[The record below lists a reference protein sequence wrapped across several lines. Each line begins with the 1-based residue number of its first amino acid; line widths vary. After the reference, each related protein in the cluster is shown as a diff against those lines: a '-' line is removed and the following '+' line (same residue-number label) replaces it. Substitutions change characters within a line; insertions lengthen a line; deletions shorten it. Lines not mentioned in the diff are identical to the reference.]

1 MKFLTKVAVLLIVT
15 FSFQNIYSQTNTAQP
30 QEEQLSLNSGSI
42 DSQFEYIFKKSGNF
56 KGINGQKYEA
66 VKYTSLLTLKAHVL
80 DSLKTTY
87 AKLNTSEETVE
98 NQKQEIESLKGQLQ
112 NTQTTLGETEAEKN
126 SMTLFGMQLGK
137 TNYNV
142 LMWSIVA
149 ALFALLI
156 FFILKFKGSNSLTR
170 DAKLKLEEVEAEFE
184 EHRRIALEREQK
196 VRRQLQDEINKNKA

>member
-56 KGINGQKYEA
+56 KGVNGQKYEA

-98 NQKQEIESLKGQLQ
+98 NQKQEIESIKGQLQ

-126 SMTLFGMQLGK
+126 NMALFGMQLGK

-142 LMWSIVA
+142 LMWSIVT
-149 ALFALLI
+149 ALFALLV

-170 DAKLKLEEVEAEFE
+170 AAKLKLEEVEAEFE

>member
-56 KGINGQKYEA
+56 KGVNGQKYEA

-156 FFILKFKGSNSLTR
+156 FFILKY
-170 DAKLKLEEVEAEFE
+170 
-184 EHRRIALEREQK
+184 
-196 VRRQLQDEINKNKA
+196 

>member
-15 FSFQNIYSQTNTAQP
+15 FSFQNFYSQTNTAQP

-56 KGINGQKYEA
+56 KGVNGQKYEA

>member
-1 MKFLTKVAVLLIVT
+1 
-15 FSFQNIYSQTNTAQP
+15 
-30 QEEQLSLNSGSI
+30 
-42 DSQFEYIFKKSGNF
+42 
-56 KGINGQKYEA
+56 
-66 VKYTSLLTLKAHVL
+66 
-80 DSLKTTY
+80 
-87 AKLNTSEETVE
+87 
-98 NQKQEIESLKGQLQ
+98 
-112 NTQTTLGETEAEKN
+112 
-126 SMTLFGMQLGK
+126 MTLFGMQLGK

-184 EHRRIALEREQK
+184 EHRKIALEREQK

>member
-56 KGINGQKYEA
+56 KGVNGQKYEA

-112 NTQTTLGETEAEKN
+112 NTQTTLDETEAEKN

>member
-56 KGINGQKYEA
+56 KGVNGQKYEA

-184 EHRRIALEREQK
+184 EHRKIALEREQK

>member
-1 MKFLTKVAVLLIVT
+1 MNFLTKVAVLLIVT

-56 KGINGQKYEA
+56 KGVNGQKYEA

-142 LMWSIVA
+142 LMWSIVD

>member
-30 QEEQLSLNSGSI
+30 QEELLSLNSGSI

-56 KGINGQKYEA
+56 KGVNGQKYEA

>member
-56 KGINGQKYEA
+56 KGVNGQKYEA

-156 FFILKFKGSNSLTR
+156 FFILKFKESNSLTR

>member
-42 DSQFEYIFKKSGNF
+42 DSQFAYIFKKSGNF
-56 KGINGQKYEA
+56 KGVNGQKYEA

-184 EHRRIALEREQK
+184 EHRKIALEREQK

>member
-56 KGINGQKYEA
+56 KGVNGQKYEA

-142 LMWSIVA
+142 LMWSIVT

>member
-1 MKFLTKVAVLLIVT
+1 MKFLTKVAVLVIVT

-56 KGINGQKYEA
+56 KGVNGQKYEA

-156 FFILKFKGSNSLTR
+156 FFILKFKESNSLTR

>member
-56 KGINGQKYEA
+56 KGVNGQKYKA
-66 VKYTSLLTLKAHVL
+66 VKYTALLTLKAHVL

>member
-56 KGINGQKYEA
+56 KGVNGQKYEA

-98 NQKQEIESLKGQLQ
+98 NQKQEIESIKGQLQ

-126 SMTLFGMQLGK
+126 NMALFGMQLGK

-149 ALFALLI
+149 ALFALLV

-170 DAKLKLEEVEAEFE
+170 AAKLKLEEVEAEFE

>member
-56 KGINGQKYEA
+56 KGVNGQKYEA

-149 ALFALLI
+149 ALFVLLI